1 MACGIILVVVGE
13 GVPNFPVRGGV
24 ELECNVFAHSK
35 LSGRYRLALILV
47 MGTVGV
53 VLLVCSSIFWL
64 FDISHLTFKQVLVIL
79 FCGVGAMTTSVLL
92 SQLEDRLFPAEQQ
105 QLETKQRPFAKAA

>member
-1 MACGIILVVVGE
+1 M
-13 GVPNFPVRGGV
+13 
-24 ELECNVFAHSK
+24 FAYSK
-35 LSGRYRLALILV
+35 LSGRYRFALILV

-79 FCGVGAMTTSVLL
+79 FCGVGAMTTSILL
-92 SQLEDRLFPAEQQ
+92 SQLEERLFPAEEQEQ